1 MDVRKEE
8 AAKGDGDGEAKVAN
22 APLQALLNERNF
34 DFRSYGDTLSEG
46 TLYCRTGRGTY
57 VNVGDALDAHGRGLW
72 RLWAYAFALHV
83 SVLLYFAC
91 AMYADDKL

>member
-22 APLQALLNERNF
+22 APLQALLNERN
-34 DFRSYGDTLSEG
+34 YTLSEG

>member
-1 MDVRKEE
+1 MG
-8 AAKGDGDGEAKVAN
+8 AKA
-22 APLQALLNERNF
+22 
-34 DFRSYGDTLSEG
+34 TSEG
-46 TLYCRTGRGTY
+46 ALEALMASLDDTVVCHAFSDNLVSEGALYCRTGRGTY